1 MSYSHAQGSTPA
13 LSVIGCVLG
22 LDIPDGN
29 EGLDLRL
36 TTCKAALAGS
46 APAGRDARVAEP
58 GTGDDPEVL
67 EWYMPNKTKP
77 DPRPLFT
84 PSTLPESGVPDPLVT
99 FIEDALLAIA
109 NRQDEE
115 KIPEPSDSPGDGIPV
130 NHP

>member
-1 MSYSHAQGSTPA
+1 
-13 LSVIGCVLG
+13 
-22 LDIPDGN
+22 
-29 EGLDLRL
+29 
-36 TTCKAALAGS
+36 
-46 APAGRDARVAEP
+46 
-58 GTGDDPEVL
+58 
-67 EWYMPNKTKP
+67 MPNKTKP

-115 KIPEPSDSPGDGIPV
+115 KIPEPSESPEDGIPV